1 MEERKRINVVAAVI
15 VIDGEYLCVQRADSK
30 HKYIS
35 RKYEFPGGKIE
46 KNESEVSALKRE
58 IQEELSM
65 DIEVNKKY
73 LTVHHE
79 YPDFSISMDTYLCSC
94 RSKNLILH
102 EHIDCKWLN
111 KADLDQLDWAAAD
124 IPIVNKLMAD

>member
-1 MEERKRINVVAAVI
+1 MEERKIINVVAAVI

-102 EHIDCKWLN
+102 EHVDYKWLN
-111 KADLDQLDWAAAD
+111 KADLNQLDWAAAD
-124 IPIVNKLMAD
+124 IPIVNKLMAG